1 MFRWTLVIMMLFTVV
16 MMIQRCLCRKYLRTM
31 LLLPVLLQLTSYVVH
46 ILFMVMSER
55 ILQRLA
61 VILWGMLC
69 VVVVPVLQTL

>member
-16 MMIQRCLCRKYLRTM
+16 MMIQRCLYRKYLRTM

-55 ILQRLA
+55 IL
-61 VILWGMLC
+61 
-69 VVVVPVLQTL
+69 